1 MSRWFGNRDPNWDG
15 VRAASLA
22 NVPIS
27 ISPGTVA
34 SVGLTAPAQYAVAG
48 SPVTTSG
55 TLALSWVNQ
64 NANTVL
70 AGPASGVPA
79 APTFRTMVGA
89 DFASGTGYLGWNG
102 SIFSWNTTV
111 PPSAHNLLSASH
123 GDTTPASAV
132 RGDVVTAQGASPL
145 WTRLAISVPAAN
157 VRNVLGVDNGDTESA
172 WKTALDTTNPTTIT
186 VGATASPGT
195 SLIFAHRDH
204 THGSPTAWTA
214 TAHNLLS
221 ATHGD
226 TTLAGA
232 VRGDIVT
239 AQGAS
244 PLWAR
249 LAISV
254 PAATYMNYLGVANG
268 DTEPGYKVLFDA
280 TVPGTIVAGAAAAT
294 GSATVAARRD
304 HTHGAPSTWAAT
316 AHNLLSATHGDT
328 AAGSVVD
335 GDVIIG
341 NVTPAWS
348 RLAVSVPAANVR
360 NVFGVDNGETR
371 PSWKTALDAT
381 NPVTLTVSTSVAPG
395 TALVFSHRDHA
406 HAITSSSN
414 PGAAASI
421 LASTAAGLL
430 TLVNLNLSAT
440 SNQLVM
446 QSAGITG
453 TLTWTPTA
461 SNKVI
466 TLPDVTGTVV
476 LGTGANTWLAYWS
489 ATNVLTGSANLTY
502 DGTAVAIRGG
512 VFRAWDTVGATGAVL
527 ELRGNATSGD
537 WVALLQPAA
546 LTASRSYQ
554 LPDVSGIIALGAGTL
569 TVSTANSVAVADHTH
584 AITSSSNPG
593 AAAAILASTAAGLLT
608 LAAVTITGVLTGN
621 RASFTPTLNGTG
633 VSVSRIGTG
642 AGNGEYWTFII
653 QNATAT
659 DVLVFGGSSS
669 TFTTGGVFGWAGNNQ
684 FFLYYPNEFRIGT
697 GVGATPVMIFP
708 TSGAVTLYR
717 GLAITSDAVILTAIA
732 SDATTNQTPTGI
744 TVRHDTSA
752 TPAAQFG
759 ILILYDLQ
767 TTTTVDTLASIDRTV
782 WVDATHATRK
792 ARRLWFVYDTAQR
805 EALRIEASGSAAMIG
820 FLGAEAVVRQTLGAA
835 ATDPATT
842 QTLANNIRTAL
853 INLGLGQT

>member
-406 HAITSSSN
+406 HAIASSSN
-414 PGAAASI
+414 PGATASI
-421 LASTAAGLL
+421 LATDASGHLRLLRLGIEQAPLAEIGIFVNPSTSGAAIYGISSQIRANANSTSAYAVAASVDVAASVAITNAYGLL
-430 TLVNLNLSAT
+430 VTNPTVG
-440 SNQLVM
+440 
-446 QSAGITG
+446 AGGSIG
-453 TLTWTPTA
+453 TAYGLF
-461 SNKVI
+461 I
-466 TLPDVTGTVV
+466 
-476 LGTGANTWLAYWS
+476 NTIS
-489 ATNVLTGSANLTY
+489 TGSANY
-502 DGTAVAIRGG
+502 AIYTNAGLVRFG
-512 VFRAWDTVGATGAVL
+512 GAVL
-527 ELRGNATSGD
+527 AGSGFF
-537 WVALLQPAA
+537 ASG
-546 LTASRSYQ
+546 LTDYSYQ
-554 LPDVSGIIALGAGTL
+554 QRALSVANAGTAQVANTTDQYCFVFIL
-569 TVSTANSVAVADHTH
+569 DPTDGTGALFILNGGAHITQELSDPSSVFSATAGTANS
-584 AITSSSNPG
+584 INIYWS
-593 AAAAILASTAAGLLT
+593 AA
-608 LAAVTITGVLTGN
+608 N
-621 RASFTPTLNGTG
+621 
-633 VSVSRIGTG
+633 SRY
-642 AGNGEYWTFII
+642 EI
-653 QNATAT
+653 QNNR
-659 DVLVFGGSSS
+659 
-669 TFTTGGVFGWAGNNQ
+669 TGTHN
-684 FFLYYPNEFRIGT
+684 FRIFI
-697 GVGATPVMIFP
+697 M
-708 TSGAVTLYR
+708 
-717 GLAITSDAVILTAIA
+717 GLA
-732 SDATTNQTPTGI
+732 G
-744 TVRHDTSA
+744 
-752 TPAAQFG
+752 
-759 ILILYDLQ
+759 
-767 TTTTVDTLASIDRTV
+767 
-782 WVDATHATRK
+782 
-792 ARRLWFVYDTAQR
+792 
-805 EALRIEASGSAAMIG
+805 
-820 FLGAEAVVRQTLGAA
+820 
-835 ATDPATT
+835 
-842 QTLANNIRTAL
+842 
-853 INLGLGQT
+853 